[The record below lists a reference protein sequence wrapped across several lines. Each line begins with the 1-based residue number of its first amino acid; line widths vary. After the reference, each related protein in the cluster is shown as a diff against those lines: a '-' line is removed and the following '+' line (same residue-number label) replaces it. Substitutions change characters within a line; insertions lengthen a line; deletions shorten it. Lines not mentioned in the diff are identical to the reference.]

1 VSTFIGQNLAVQ
13 FEAGYAVFVHT
24 DRPPTASDWSR
35 VVAEYRKVPNV
46 KTIRVLVYSEGG
58 APSAAQR
65 AELLSAMGLAQ
76 PRLAILT
83 KSIIARVAAKAVA
96 LFAPELRVFDAN
108 QLEAALDYLQL
119 SGSERMNAR
128 STLDSLRSAVL
139 GRRSSR
145 SPDRPAR

>member
-13 FEAGYAVFVHT
+13 FAAGYAVFVHT
-24 DRPPTASDWSR
+24 DRPPTAADWSR

-46 KTIRVLVYSEGG
+46 KGMRVLVYSDGG
-58 APSAAQR
+58 APTAAQR
-65 AELLSAMGLAQ
+65 AELLSGMGLAQ

-83 KSIIARVAAKAVA
+83 KSVIARIASKAVA

-119 SGSERMNAR
+119 SSSDRTNLC
-128 STLDSLRSAVL
+128 STLDSLRNAIL
-139 GRRSSR
+139 QRRSSH
-145 SPDRPAR
+145 SPEKPAG